1 MKDFP
6 YQFLDKGVMTE
17 SDQVSLQLLRLLTT
31 KVRCH
36 NQETR
41 IKRCLPSWLYYFWK
55 EKLNISC

>member
-36 NQETR
+36 N
-41 IKRCLPSWLYYFWK
+41 
-55 EKLNISC
+55 